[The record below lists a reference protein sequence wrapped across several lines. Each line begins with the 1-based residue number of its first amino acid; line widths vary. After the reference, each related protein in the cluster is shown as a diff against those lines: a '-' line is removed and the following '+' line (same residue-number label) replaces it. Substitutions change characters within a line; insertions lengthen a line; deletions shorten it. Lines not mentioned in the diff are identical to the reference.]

1 VAFQVNLP
9 LEQTCYIKVQ
19 FPDEIKINVD
29 EALNSVLVT
38 LTPGFLDGTTIPLS
52 TKAYG
57 DGNYVVLQGCPS
69 LQTGYANQI
78 AFQLQ

>member
-57 DGNYVVLQGCPS
+57 DGNYVVL
-69 LQTGYANQI
+69 
-78 AFQLQ
+78 